1 MLTLYRPGDGPWH
14 RMPPAPKTLLLVLLV
29 LGVSLL
35 PTAWPSAAIAAAVC
49 VSCYAVRGVG
59 LRALGRQV
67 WTLRWL
73 VVVAFGI
80 PAFFLGPEAA
90 AVGTLRIVA
99 AVALAGLLAL
109 TTPATALLDVVER
122 ALRPLGAV
130 GVDAERAALLLVVAL
145 GTVPTLARL
154 AREVRDAQ
162 RARGARG
169 IRLFVVPF
177 LVLALRHADDLG
189 DALTARGVR

>member
-1 MLTLYRPGDGPWH
+1 MLSLYRPGTGPWH
-14 RMPPAPKTLLLVLLV
+14 RMPPGPKALILLLLV

-35 PTAWPSAAIAAAVC
+35 PTAWPSAVVAVGVC
-49 VSCYAVRGVG
+49 VLCYVVPDVG
-59 LRALGRQV
+59 MRELGRQV
-67 WTLRWL
+67 WALRWL

-80 PAFFLGPEAA
+80 PCIFLGVEAA
-90 AVGTLRIVA
+90 TVGTARIVA

-109 TTPATALLDVVER
+109 TTPVAALLDVVER
-122 ALRPLGAV
+122 ALGPLRIV
-130 GVDAERAALLLVVAL
+130 GVDASRVALLLVVAL

-169 IRLFVVPF
+169 IRVFVVPF